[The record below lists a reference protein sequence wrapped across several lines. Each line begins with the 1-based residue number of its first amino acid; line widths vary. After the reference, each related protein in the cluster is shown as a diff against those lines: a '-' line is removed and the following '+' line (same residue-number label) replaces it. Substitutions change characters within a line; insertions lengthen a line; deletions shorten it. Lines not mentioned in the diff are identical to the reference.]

1 MLTEETIRKIK
12 ATTDTTLIKLFDLRL
27 PEFLTFEESEINP
40 EGLSMFDYTINV
52 PNHKPQFFSV
62 MIENHPLMDPKYTL
76 ITTTDH
82 KKEVGGT
89 WMIHNPSH
97 VINSHRIKETTEGE
111 VSPQFYEDL
120 KNHLGLAY
128 FAKQELE
135 PKAMPR
141 LLSVQPGCYTE
152 IEPIDTK
159 VPLDETKLTLVV
171 WDKDDRLNTKLT
183 VPSSVWLERDA
194 YTKNTYPIEH
204 YVYDTDQEQFRLYAQ
219 HIGDPTATDVER
231 RPKNTQFYQNLQLHS
246 TPSLR
251 FPFHSPNEFATQASE
266 ALWASKTPTS
276 TTYLD
281 NNQFKRAVELFNNAK
296 VSGNTNLSE
305 PESKQLDEPSL

>member
-12 ATTDTTLIKLFDLRL
+12 ATTDATLIKLFDLKL

-40 EGLSMFDYTINV
+40 EGLSIFDYTINV

-62 MIENHPLMDPKYTL
+62 MIENHPLMEPKYTL

-82 KKEVGGT
+82 KKEVDGT

-97 VINSHRIKETTEGE
+97 VVNSARLKETTEGE
-111 VSPQFYEDL
+111 LSPQFYEDL
-120 KNHLGLAY
+120 ENHLGLAY

-135 PKAMPR
+135 PKVLARILPA
-141 LLSVQPGCYTE
+141 QTGFYTE
-152 IEPIDTK
+152 IDTINTK
-159 VPLDETKLTLVV
+159 VPIDETKLTLLV
-171 WDKDDRLNTKLT
+171 WDENDKLNTRLT
-183 VPSSVWLERDA
+183 VPSTVWLERDG

-204 YVYDTDQEQFRLYAQ
+204 YVYDTDQEQFRLYAK
-219 HIGDPTATDVER
+219 HIGDPTATEVER
-231 RPKNTQFYQNLQLHS
+231 RPKNTQFYQNLQLQG

-251 FPFHSPNEFATQASE
+251 FPFHSPSEFATQASE

-276 TTYLD
+276 TTYQD
-281 NNQFKRAVELFNNAK
+281 NNPFRRAVELFNNSK
-296 VSGNTNLSE
+296 VSGNAKLSE
-305 PESKQLDEPSL
+305 PDEPENEPSL

>member
-62 MIENHPLMDPKYTL
+62 MIENHPLMEPKYTL

-82 KKEVGGT
+82 KKEADGT

-97 VINSHRIKETTEGE
+97 VVNSARLKETPEGTLP
-111 VSPQFYEDL
+111 PQFYDEL
-120 KNHLGLAY
+120 ENHLGLAY

-135 PKAMPR
+135 PKALPR
-141 LLSVQPGCYTE
+141 ILSVQPSFYTE

-171 WDKDDRLNTKLT
+171 WDNNDQLNTKLT
-183 VPSSVWLERDA
+183 VPSAVWLERDG
-194 YTKNTYPIEH
+194 YTKNNYPIEH
-204 YVYDTDQEQFRLYAQ
+204 YVYDTDQAQFRLYAQ
-219 HIGDPTATDVER
+219 HIGDPTATEVER
-231 RPKNTQFYQNLQLHS
+231 RPKNTHFYQNLQLHG

-251 FPFHSPNEFATQASE
+251 FPFNSPSEFATQASE
-266 ALWASKTPTS
+266 ALWASRTPTS

-281 NNQFKRAVELFNNAK
+281 NNQFKKAMELFNSSRVFGNA
-296 VSGNTNLSE
+296 NLSE
-305 PESKQLDEPSL
+305 PDEPKDEPSL

>member
-62 MIENHPLMDPKYTL
+62 MIENHPLTEPKYTL

-82 KKEVGGT
+82 KKEADGT

-97 VINSHRIKETTEGE
+97 VVNSARLKETTEGE
-111 VSPQFYEDL
+111 LSPQFYEAL
-120 KNHLGLAY
+120 ENHLGLAY
-128 FAKQELE
+128 FAKQEIE
-135 PKAMPR
+135 PKAVARILPA
-141 LLSVQPGCYTE
+141 QTGFYTE
-152 IEPIDTK
+152 IEPLDTK
-159 VPLDETKLTLVV
+159 VPLNETNLTLITY
-171 WDKDDRLNTKLT
+171 DEHDNKSLKLT
-183 VPSSVWLERDA
+183 VPSSVWLERDG

-219 HIGDPTATDVER
+219 HIGDPTATEVER
-231 RPKNTQFYQNLQLHS
+231 RLKDTQFYQNLQLHG
-246 TPSLR
+246 TPSMR
-251 FPFHSPNEFATQASE
+251 FPFHSPEEFTTE
-266 ALWASKTPTS
+266 AGHSLSQSRTPTS
-276 TTYLD
+276 VTYL
-281 NNQFKRAVELFNNAK
+281 QKTKYTSHTYWSHRPV
-296 VSGNTNLSE
+296 E
-305 PESKQLDEPSL
+305 PEQTNEPSL

>member
-1 MLTEETIRKIK
+1 MLTEETIHKIK
-12 ATTDTTLIKLFDLRL
+12 ATTGATLIKLFDLKL

-40 EGLSMFDYTINV
+40 EGLSIFDYKINV

-82 KKEVGGT
+82 KKEAGT

-97 VINSHRIKETTEGE
+97 VVNGARLKETTEGE
-111 VSPQFYEDL
+111 LSPQFYDEL
-120 KNHLGLAY
+120 ENHLGLAY

-135 PKAMPR
+135 PKAMARILP
-141 LLSVQPGCYTE
+141 SQTGFYTE
-152 IEPIDTK
+152 IDTINTK
-159 VPLDETKLTLVV
+159 VPLDETKLTLLV
-171 WDKDDRLNTKLT
+171 WDNNDQLNTRLT
-183 VPSSVWLERDA
+183 VPSTVWLERDG
-194 YTKNTYPIEH
+194 YTKNNYPIEH
-204 YVYDTDQEQFRLYAQ
+204 YVYDTDQAQFRLYAQ
-219 HIGDPTATDVER
+219 HIGDPTATEVER
-231 RPKNTQFYQNLQLHS
+231 RPKNTQFYQNSQLHG

-251 FPFHSPNEFATQASE
+251 FPFSSPSEFATQASE

-281 NNQFKRAVELFNNAK
+281 NNQFKRAVELFNSARVYGNA
-296 VSGNTNLSE
+296 NLSE
-305 PESKQLDEPSL
+305 PDKPEDEPSL